1 MCFFIQTG
9 IARPLRHC
17 FQPFPIKRYW
27 LHMSEN
33 VLHEPEQEKH
43 PCLSWRSAPAS
54 SRYLFYPVAK
64 YAKMAATLILV
75 GDQ

>member
-1 MCFFIQTG
+1 
-9 IARPLRHC
+9 
-17 FQPFPIKRYW
+17 
-27 LHMSEN
+27 MSEN